1 MTKLMDLVTML
12 EPEAYNLQIL
22 FVKRNSRNYVAFKPN
37 IDESVKSELF
47 QHLKDY
53 IKDKAILGY
62 DEIAY
67 NPCKNVANTFTYCS
81 HSYVGSYQE
90 LINAINAAQED
101 TNSNTEDQLTFYCLE
116 CTTSDNTKIYFMRN
130 IIKYKALQ
138 KRGFLGAKIGNSYSK
153 IEEMV
158 IGVDGAVD
166 LICTPNEIIIL
177 NYASLDK
184 VFRLSE
190 EFERR
195 ANEVLDIIQG
205 SEFIENFED
214 FKNDCSTSKT
224 HKMLAKLS
232 EDTDLL
238 STVLRSTDKV
248 RDLINRRNL
257 GIDIN
262 CETIVYSEKEQL
274 IDVIRL
280 LKDSFYRTEIAG
292 REGVD
297 E

>member
-1 MTKLMDLVTML
+1 MKL
-12 EPEAYNLQIL
+12 
-22 FVKRNSRNYVAFKPN
+22 R
-37 IDESVKSELF
+37 
-47 QHLKDY
+47 
-53 IKDKAILGY
+53 
-62 DEIAY
+62 
-67 NPCKNVANTFTYCS
+67 NTFHKLRY
-81 HSYVGSYQE
+81 
-90 LINAINAAQED
+90 
-101 TNSNTEDQLTFYCLE
+101 SNNY
-116 CTTSDNTKIYFMRN
+116 

-138 KRGFLGAKIGNSYSK
+138 KRGFLGVKIGNSYSK